1 MRRPTSPRR
10 STRHSGPAADG
21 AAPAGGPQRIQKVLA
36 QAGVASRCAIEA
48 LIREGRITVNGE
60 RAAIGQKVASGDRV
74 LVDGKGI
81 ALPRGES
88 EVRVLAY
95 KKRTGEIVTRDDPEG
110 RRTVFR
116 RLPRLEGGRW
126 IAIGRLDIN
135 TSGLLLFTNS
145 GELARRLM
153 HPSFEI
159 EREYAV
165 RVLGEVDEVVLER
178 LARGVKLDD
187 GPGRFEKVWRSDGP
201 GEIGDG
207 LLFPDSEERAGGR
220 RNRSPSPNSP
230 ANRWFQVVV
239 KQGRNRLV
247 RRLWES
253 QRCQVSRLIRVRY
266 GPVELGRGIRSSG
279 WRELEAGE
287 IRQLQQAVGLE
298 AVAKPK
304 GSRKGKAHR

>member
-1 MRRPTSPRR
+1 MKRQTSPRR
-10 STRHSGPAADG
+10 STKAAAAG
-21 AAPAGGPQRIQKVLA
+21 AAKAAPQGGPQRIQKILA
-36 QAGVASRCAIEA
+36 QAGVASRRAVEA

-60 RAAIGQKVASGDRV
+60 RAAIGQKVAPGDRV

-81 ALPRGES
+81 ALPRGEE

-95 KKRTGEIVTRDDPEG
+95 KKRSGEIVTRDDPEG

-116 RLPRLEGGRW
+116 KLPKLEGGRW

-165 RVLGEVDEVVLER
+165 RVLGEVDDDVLER
-178 LARGVKLDD
+178 LARGVRLDD
-187 GPGRFEKVWRSDGP
+187 GPGKFEKVWRSDGP
-201 GEIGDG
+201 GSAED
-207 LLFPDSEERAGGR
+207 EEGGAGGA
-220 RNRSPSPNSP
+220 
-230 ANRWFQVVV
+230 ANRWFQVIV

-266 GPVELGRGIRSSG
+266 GPIELGRGIRSAG
-279 WRELEAGE
+279 WRELGDHE
-287 IRQLQQAVGLE
+287 IRALQRAVGLT
-298 AVAKPK
+298 
-304 GSRKGKAHR
+304 

>member
-1 MRRPTSPRR
+1 MKRKSSPRR
-10 STRHSGPAADG
+10 STRPATAPKAVAAK
-21 AAPAGGPQRIQKVLA
+21 AAPAGPQRIQKALA
-36 QAGVASRCAIEA
+36 QAGVASRRAIEELVRA
-48 LIREGRITVNGE
+48 GRITVNG
-60 RAAIGQKVASGDRV
+60 APATLGQKVAPGDRV

-81 ALPRGES
+81 ALSRCDTPT
-88 EVRVLAY
+88 RVLAY

-116 RLPRLEGGRW
+116 KLPKLESGRW

-165 RVLGEVDEVVLER
+165 RVLGEVDNDTLRHLTEGVRLE
-178 LARGVKLDD
+178 D
-187 GPGRFEKVWRSDGP
+187 GEGRFEKVWRSDGP
-201 GEIGDG
+201 AHDDEDGD
-207 LLFPDSEERAGGR
+207 SAG
-220 RNRSPSPNSP
+220 P

-247 RRLWES
+247 RRMWES

-266 GPVELGRGIRSSG
+266 GPIELGRGIRSSG
-279 WRELEAGE
+279 WRELEPPEVHALE
-287 IRQLQQAVGLE
+287 RAVGIE
-298 AVAKPK
+298 PRRPARR
-304 GSRKGKAHR
+304 S

>member
-1 MRRPTSPRR
+1 MKRPTRPTSSPRR
-10 STRHSGPAADG
+10 STRPPAAG
-21 AAPAGGPQRIQKVLA
+21 AAKPAQGPERIQKVLA
-36 QAGVASRCAIEA
+36 QAGVASRRAVEE
-48 LIREGRITVNGE
+48 LIRAGRITVNGE
-60 RAAIGQKVASGDRV
+60 RAALGQKVAPGDRV

-81 ALPRGES
+81 AVRRGDEP
-88 EVRVLAY
+88 VRVLAY

-116 RLPRLEGGRW
+116 RLPKIDGGRW

-165 RVLGEVDEVVLER
+165 RVLGEVDDGTLER
-178 LARGVKLDD
+178 LQRGVRLDD

-201 GEIGDG
+201 GTDDEG
-207 LLFPDSEERAGGR
+207 EGGGGA
-220 RNRSPSPNSP
+220 
-230 ANRWFQVVV
+230 ANRWFQVIVR
-239 KQGRNRLV
+239 QGRNRLV

-266 GPVELGRGIRSSG
+266 GPVELGRGIRSAG
-279 WRELEAGE
+279 WRELEAHE
-287 IRQLQQAVGLE
+287 IRELQRAVGIE
-298 AVAKPK
+298 PEPHGPRGPHGARGGRA
-304 GSRKGKAHR
+304 

>member
-1 MRRPTSPRR
+1 MKRTSSRPR
-10 STRHSGPAADG
+10 STKHAAG
-21 AAPAGGPQRIQKVLA
+21 GSVRAAPAGAPERIQKVLA
-36 QAGVASRCAIEA
+36 QAGVASRRAVEA
-48 LIREGRITVNGE
+48 LIREGRITVNGA
-60 RAAIGQKVASGDRV
+60 RALIGQHVTPGDQVR
-74 LVDGKGI
+74 VDGRGV
-81 ALPRGES
+81 ALPRGDA

-116 RLPRLEGGRW
+116 RLPKLDTGRW

-145 GELARRLM
+145 GELAQRLM

-165 RVLGEVDEVVLER
+165 RVLGEVDEGMLER
-178 LARGVKLDD
+178 LARGVRLDD
-187 GPGRFEKVWRSDGP
+187 GQGRFEKVWRSDGP
-201 GEIGDG
+201 GPEKGDAP
-207 LLFPDSEERAGGR
+207 LFSDEPGQKRDVSPFSESGGA
-220 RNRSPSPNSP
+220 

-266 GPVELGRGIRSSG
+266 GPVELGRGIRSAG
-279 WRELEAGE
+279 YRELDAHE
-287 IRQLQQAVGLE
+287 IRALRRAVGLE
-298 AVAKPK
+298 PPRGGRAGA
-304 GSRKGKAHR
+304 

>member
-1 MRRPTSPRR
+1 MKRPTRPRR
-10 STRHSGPAADG
+10 STSNPGAAAAK

-36 QAGVASRCAIEA
+36 QAGVASRRAIEA
-48 LIREGRITVNGE
+48 LIHEGRITVNGA
-60 RAAIGQKVASGDRV
+60 RAAIGQKVAPGDRV

-81 ALPRGES
+81 AMPRGDEAI
-88 EVRVLAY
+88 RVLAY

-116 RLPRLEGGRW
+116 KLPKLEGGRW

-165 RVLGEVDEVVLER
+165 RVLGEVDDEMLER
-178 LARGVKLDD
+178 MSLGVRLED
-187 GPGRFEKVWRSDGP
+187 GQGRFEKVWRTDGP
-201 GEIGDG
+201 AREEGE
-207 LLFPDSEERAGGR
+207 EAERVGA
-220 RNRSPSPNSP
+220 

-247 RRLWES
+247 RRMWES
-253 QRCQVSRLIRVRY
+253 QRCQVSRLMRVRY
-266 GPVELGRGIRSSG
+266 GPIELGRGIRSSG

-287 IRQLQQAVGLE
+287 IRALQRAVGL
-298 AVAKPK
+298 
-304 GSRKGKAHR
+304 S

>member
-1 MRRPTSPRR
+1 MKE
-10 STRHSGPAADG
+10 
-21 AAPAGGPQRIQKVLA
+21 RIQKVLA
-36 QAGVASRCAIEA
+36 QAGVASRRAIETM
-48 LIREGRITVNGE
+48 IREGRVSVNGE
-60 RAAIGQKVASGDRV
+60 RATIGLKVGFGDRV
-74 LVDGKGI
+74 TVDGKGI
-81 ALPRGES
+81 ALPRGAD

-116 RLPRLEGGRW
+116 KLPKLETGRW

-165 RVLGEVDEVVLER
+165 RVLGEVNDATLR
-178 LARGVKLDD
+178 LLMDGVRLDD
-187 GPGRFEKVWRSDGP
+187 GEGRFEKVWRSDGP
-201 GEIGDG
+201 GDDEAEPGEKSG
-207 LLFPDSEERAGGR
+207 A
-220 RNRSPSPNSP
+220 

-247 RRLWES
+247 RRMWES

-279 WRELEAGE
+279 WRELEPGE
-287 IRQLQQAVGLE
+287 IRQLQQAVGIE
-298 AVAKPK
+298 VAARKDK
-304 GSRKGKAHR
+304 GRR

>member
-1 MRRPTSPRR
+1 MKKAETRRRGR
-10 STRHSGPAADG
+10 EGKAE
-21 AAPAGGPQRIQKVLA
+21 RIQKVLA
-36 QAGVASRCAIEA
+36 QAGVASRRKIEE
-48 LIREGRITVNGE
+48 LIRDGRITVNGE
-60 RAAIGQKVASGDRV
+60 PAHIGQKIGPSDRV
-74 LVDGKGI
+74 QVNGKGI
-81 ALPRGES
+81 ALPRANEP
-88 EVRVLAY
+88 VRVLAY
-95 KKRTGEIVTRDDPEG
+95 KKRTGEIVTRADPEG

-116 RLPRLEGGRW
+116 KLPELEGGRW

-165 RVLGEVDEVVLER
+165 RVLGEVDDEMLER
-178 LARGVKLDD
+178 LQQGVRLED
-187 GPGRFEKVWRSDGP
+187 GEGHFEKVWRSDGP
-201 GEIGDG
+201 GMDD
-207 LLFPDSEERAGGR
+207 PDEPQGASA
-220 RNRSPSPNSP
+220 

-266 GPVELGRGIRSSG
+266 GPVQLGRGIRSAG
-279 WRELEAGE
+279 FRELDPHE
-287 IRQLQQAVGLE
+287 IRALERAVGMIAE
-298 AVAKPK
+298 RSPPP
-304 GSRKGKAHR
+304 

>member
-1 MRRPTSPRR
+1 MKRTSSPPR
-10 STRHSGPAADG
+10 STDRRGPE
-21 AAPAGGPQRIQKVLA
+21 RIQKVLA
-36 QAGVASRCAIEA
+36 QAGVASRRAIEA

-60 RAAIGQKVASGDRV
+60 RAAIGQKVGPGDRV

-81 ALPRGES
+81 ALPRGE
-88 EVRVLAY
+88 EAVRVLAY
-95 KKRTGEIVTRDDPEG
+95 KKRTGEVVTRDDPEG

-116 RLPRLEGGRW
+116 KLPKLEGGRW

-165 RVLGEVDEVVLER
+165 RVLGDVDAAMLER
-178 LARGVKLDD
+178 LVRGVRLDD
-187 GPGRFEKVWRSDGP
+187 GPGNFEKVWRSDGP
-201 GEIGDG
+201 GPDDEDG
-207 LLFPDSEERAGGR
+207 EGGGA
-220 RNRSPSPNSP
+220 
-230 ANRWFQVVV
+230 ANRWFQVIVR
-239 KQGRNRLV
+239 QGRNRLV

-266 GPVELGRGIRSSG
+266 GPVELGRGIRSAG
-279 WRELEAGE
+279 WRELEPAE
-287 IRQLQQAVGLE
+287 IRELQRAVGLE
-298 AVAKPK
+298 PPRRGRAGA
-304 GSRKGKAHR
+304 

>member
-1 MRRPTSPRR
+1 MKRTSSQRR
-10 STRHSGPAADG
+10 STDRA
-21 AAPAGGPQRIQKVLA
+21 PQRIQKVLA
-36 QAGVASRCAIEA
+36 QAGVASRRHVEE
-48 LIREGRITVNGE
+48 LIREGRVRVNGE
-60 RAAIGQKVASGDRV
+60 RATIGQKVGFGDRV

-81 ALPRGES
+81 ALPRGEDP
-88 EVRVLAY
+88 VRVLAY

-116 RLPRLEGGRW
+116 KLPRLEGGRW
-126 IAIGRLDIN
+126 IAIGRLDLN

-165 RVLGEVDEVVLER
+165 RVLGEVDDAMLER
-178 LARGVKLDD
+178 LSQGVRLED
-187 GPGRFEKVWRSDGP
+187 GQGRFEKVWRSDGP
-201 GEIGDG
+201 APEKRDAT
-207 LLFPDSEERAGGR
+207 LFLDEDKEGNGKRGA
-220 RNRSPSPNSP
+220 SPFSR

-247 RRLWES
+247 RRMWES

-266 GPVELGRGIRSSG
+266 GPVELGRGIRSAG
-279 WRELEAGE
+279 YRELEAGE
-287 IRQLQQAVGLE
+287 IRELQRAVGLDPR
-298 AVAKPK
+298 AAAGRITP
-304 GSRKGKAHR
+304 

>member
-1 MRRPTSPRR
+1 MKRPTSPQR
-10 STRHSGPAADG
+10 STRAPAAG
-21 AAPAGGPQRIQKVLA
+21 APQRIQKILA
-36 QAGVASRCAIEA
+36 QAGVASRRAIEA
-48 LIREGRITVNGE
+48 LIREGRITVNGK
-60 RAAIGQKVASGDRV
+60 RAAIGQKVAPGDRV

-81 ALPRGES
+81 ALPRGVE

-116 RLPRLEGGRW
+116 KLPKLEGARW

-165 RVLGEVDEVVLER
+165 RVLGEVDDDMLER
-178 LARGVKLDD
+178 LQSGVRLED
-187 GPGRFEKVWRSDGP
+187 GSGKFEKVWRSDGP
-201 GEIGDG
+201 GEMGDRPP
-207 LLFPDSEERAGGR
+207 FPDEKGD
-220 RNRSPSPNSP
+220 SPIFPSGKSGQSP

-266 GPVELGRGIRSSG
+266 GPVELGRGIRSAG
-279 WRELEAGE
+279 WRELEAHE
-287 IRQLQQAVGLE
+287 IRALQRAVGLT
-298 AVAKPK
+298 
-304 GSRKGKAHR
+304 

>member
-1 MRRPTSPRR
+1 MKRTSPRR
-10 STRHSGPAADG
+10 STRAAAGSQRGPE
-21 AAPAGGPQRIQKVLA
+21 RIQKVLA
-36 QAGVASRCAIEA
+36 QAGVASRRAIEA

-60 RAAIGQKVASGDRV
+60 RAAIGQKVGFGDRV

-81 ALPRGES
+81 ALPRGEDP
-88 EVRVLAY
+88 VRVLAY

-116 RLPRLEGGRW
+116 KLPELEGGRW

-153 HPSFEI
+153 HPSFEV

-165 RVLGEVDEVVLER
+165 RVLGEVDDAMLAR
-178 LARGVKLDD
+178 LADGVRLED
-187 GPGRFEKVWRSDGP
+187 GQGRFEKVWRTDGP
-201 GEIGDG
+201 GDDDAEPG
-207 LLFPDSEERAGGR
+207 ERSGA
-220 RNRSPSPNSP
+220 
-230 ANRWFQVVV
+230 ANRWFQVIV

-253 QRCQVSRLIRVRY
+253 QRCQVSRLMRVRY
-266 GPVELGRGIRSSG
+266 GPVELGRGIRSAG
-279 WRELEAGE
+279 WRELEAHE
-287 IRQLQQAVGLE
+287 VKELQRAVGLE
-298 AVAKPK
+298 PAPRGRGRA
-304 GSRKGKAHR
+304 

>member
-1 MRRPTSPRR
+1 MKRPQHPRR
-10 STRHSGPAADG
+10 SIRRPVG
-21 AAPAGGPQRIQKVLA
+21 AAAAATVAARAAPKQAERIQKLLA
-36 QAGVASRCAIEA
+36 QAGVASRRKIEE
-48 LIREGRITVNGE
+48 LIRDGRITVNGE
-60 RAAIGQKVASGDRV
+60 PAHIGQKIGPRDRV
-74 LVDGKGI
+74 LVNGKGV
-81 ALPRGES
+81 ALPRGELAA
-88 EVRVLAY
+88 RVLAY
-95 KKRTGEIVTRDDPEG
+95 KKRSGEIVTRADPEG

-116 RLPRLEGGRW
+116 KLPELEGGRW

-165 RVLGEVDEVVLER
+165 RVLGEVDDDMLER
-178 LARGVKLDD
+178 LRQGVRLED
-187 GPGRFEKVWRSDGP
+187 GPAKFEKVWRSDGP
-201 GEIGDG
+201 GDDEEKGDSP
-207 LLFPDSEERAGGR
+207 LFSDEKRGQ
-220 RNRSPSPNSP
+220 SP

-279 WRELEAGE
+279 YRELEPHEVRALS
-287 IRQLQQAVGLE
+287 RAVGLQD
-298 AVAKPK
+298 ASVVRA
-304 GSRKGKAHR
+304 